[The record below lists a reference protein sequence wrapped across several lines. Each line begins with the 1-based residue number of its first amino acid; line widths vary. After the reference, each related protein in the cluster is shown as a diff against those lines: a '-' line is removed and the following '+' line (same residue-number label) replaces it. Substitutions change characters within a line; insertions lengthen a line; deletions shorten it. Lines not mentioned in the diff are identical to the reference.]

1 MKKIYL
7 SILSLAVVL
16 GANAQQT
23 SYVTKHGSNGA
34 SANSNQAKPTYNLEK
49 AAVVWSDDF
58 STPANWTMTST
69 GAETANWTIETDAV
83 AGIPNAAAE
92 LNPFMSNSAAN
103 GFAVI
108 NSDGAPGNADGNGA
122 IVAQMTT
129 ATAIDL
135 TATPNAILKFNHS
148 YRWWQESRVV
158 RVSGDGGTSWTEFPI
173 TYTTASALTW
183 PNGNPYPTTQSSE
196 NPVVEVINISAV
208 AGGQSNVLIQ
218 FGYDDADFWG
228 WYWAV
233 DDVEIL
239 EQPLDDIQVLSAWF
253 SGTTNGGTEYGR
265 TPLDQ
270 IDTDYLLG
278 AEVYN
283 FGVNDQVGIAV
294 AADYNSGAI
303 VSASTAALIES
314 DSTEFIE
321 STETPTLAVGMYNGT
336 YTAVSTAETGGA
348 EFGNNVYERNFE
360 VTTDVYSIDGLGN
373 QPASTLNTGT
383 IGTASFTDAEDGL
396 VVAALYQLKN
406 ASDVSG
412 LRIMLDAAT
421 VEGGEVYGSIKDTA
435 SFWADD
441 MTSLFDAP
449 VATVTAADITNGYI
463 DVWFT
468 SVINLTPGVYYAAV
482 ELYSNAGST
491 DIVIVDDLTVAQP
504 STSSAIYIP
513 GDVSY
518 TNGTAIGIRMLTGN
532 GWGVGIDENT
542 LEGVSIYPNP
552 SQGMVNVSNDNNVTN
567 AIVVYD
573 MLGQVI
579 LTKEAAAA
587 TTLDLSGNGTGVYLV
602 KVSNDNGSIVERV
615 VIK

>member
-7 SILSLAVVL
+7 SILSLAVVM
-16 GANAQQT
+16 GASAQQT
-23 SYVTKHGSNGA
+23 AYVTKHGNSG
-34 SANSNQAKPTYNLEK
+34 STNSNQVKPTYNVEK

-58 STPANWTMTST
+58 STPANWTMTNT
-69 GAETANWTIETDAV
+69 GAEAVDWTIETDPS
-83 AGIPNAAAE
+83 AGIPNAAAA
-92 LNPFMSNSAAN
+92 LNPFMSASAAN

-122 IVAQMTT
+122 IVAQITT

-135 TATPNAILKFNHS
+135 TATPNAILRFSHN

-158 RVSGDGGTSWTEFPI
+158 RVSGDGGTTWTEYPM
-173 TYTTASALTW
+173 TYTVASGNTF
-183 PNGNPYPTTQSSE
+183 PNGNPYPNNQNSD
-196 NPVVEVINISAV
+196 NPQVEVINISAV
-208 AGGQSNVLIQ
+208 AGGSNNVLIQ
-218 FGYDDADFWG
+218 FAYDDADFWG

-239 EQPLDDIQVLSAWF
+239 EQPTDDIQVLSAWF

-283 FGVNDQVGIAV
+283 FGVNDQTGIALAV
-294 AADYNSGAI
+294 DYNSAAI
-303 VSASTAALIES
+303 TSASTATMVES
-314 DSTEFIE
+314 DSTIYME

-336 YTAVSTAETGGA
+336 YTAISAMETGGA

-360 VTTDVYSIDGLGN
+360 ITTDVYSIDGLGN
-373 QPASTLNTGT
+373 QPASTLTTAT

-396 VVAALYQLKN
+396 VVAALYQFKN

-412 LRIMLDAAT
+412 IRVMLDANSVA
-421 VEGGEVYGSIKDTA
+421 GGEIYGSIKDTA
-435 SFWADD
+435 TFWASD
-441 MTSLFDAP
+441 MTSLFNTS
-449 VATVTAADITNGYI
+449 VGTVTATDISNGYI
-463 DVWFT
+463 DVWFP

-482 ELYSNAGST
+482 ELYSNANAS
-491 DIVIVDDLTVAQP
+491 DVVIVDDVTVAQP

-513 GDVSY
+513 GDQSY
-518 TNGTAIGIRMLTGN
+518 TNGTGIGVRMLTGN
-532 GWGVGIDENT
+532 GWGVGIEENT

-552 SQGMVNVSNDNNVTN
+552 SQGIVNVSNDNNASN

-579 LTKEAAAA
+579 LTKEATTA

-602 KVSNDNGSIVERV
+602 EVSNDNGSIVERV